1 MNLGVKH
8 ACPYNN
14 NGARAHATTLKEEGA
29 WARVGRVDGGGGD
42 RWRRIWISEWMDG
55 WMDVGWMRL
64 LLRNMHEPITD
75 CRDPNRR
82 HSKGDE
88 RGYNRQQFAP
98 VP

>member
-14 NGARAHATTLKEEGA
+14 NGARAHTTTLKEEGA

-55 WMDVGWMRL
+55 WMDVGWIVGEIGNKL
-64 LLRNMHEPITD
+64 SWECHT
-75 CRDPNRR
+75 
-82 HSKGDE
+82 
-88 RGYNRQQFAP
+88 RGYKLS
-98 VP
+98 